1 MPRLAL
7 EHEHDFRLNPFEK
20 QDSFHLGERPCSLV
34 TRADGGRFDE
44 TPPGPL
50 DVATYDTALRKRLLI
65 FQAADSISC
74 MESTKTDQRREGGL
88 RTRTRLMDAALD
100 LLAER
105 GEDRISLREL
115 TGAAQA
121 NVAAVSYHFGSL
133 QSLCDEA
140 IEYALERYL
149 KAQEEAVGTLGE
161 GATIEELAAAFARPM
176 MRALAVGGRDLDVMR
191 IVARSGIDPPEG
203 WDRFNASFD
212 RIRAGVLGVLRANVP
227 DVKDQELIF
236 RTRCAAGLLNWL
248 VLAPVGDELR
258 NRPERQ
264 IEQLL
269 VPVVGGA
276 LRGIPSA

>member
-1 MPRLAL
+1 
-7 EHEHDFRLNPFEK
+7 
-20 QDSFHLGERPCSLV
+20 
-34 TRADGGRFDE
+34 
-44 TPPGPL
+44 
-50 DVATYDTALRKRLLI
+50 
-65 FQAADSISC
+65 
-74 MESTKTDQRREGGL
+74 
-88 RTRTRLMDAALD
+88 MDAALD

-149 KAQEEAVGTLGE
+149 KAQEEAVGTLDE

-212 RIRAGVLGVLRANVP
+212 RIRAGVLRVLRANVP